1 MEFVR
6 KYQECYNYHINTLT
20 IIAKDN
26 IMNKEELQD
35 IARNI
40 ILEESIRRADDN
52 DVVGQYGIDYE
63 YAEQIRELMY
73 SANIDVSWD
82 E

>member
-1 MEFVR
+1 
-6 KYQECYNYHINTLT
+6 
-20 IIAKDN
+20 
-26 IMNKEELQD
+26 MNKEELQD

-52 DVVGQYGIDYE
+52 DFIAQYGVDYE
-63 YAEQIRELMY
+63 YAEKIRELIY
-73 SANIDVSWD
+73 SANINVSWD

>member
-6 KYQECYNYHINTLT
+6 KYQECYTYHINTLT
-20 IIAKDN
+20 IVAKDN

-40 ILEESIRRADDN
+40 ILEGSLYYAHDDN
-52 DVVGQYGIDYE
+52 IFELYGISDV
-63 YAEQIRELMY
+63 AEQIRELMY